1 MADSEFAECIRGE
14 NGKCAKHPGITAAAV
29 MDEVTQCI
37 YKTCDHEGTRGT
49 ADFRSN
55 PPSNKCTLLI
65 LKFLAIRKQIFFFF
79 TIREQLIPEDCGLHP
94 WGHDVFSVC
103 PQNADDNTSDSLLYS
118 VICDKNHPGLIG
130 YTQMHHYG
138 FKHNTP
144 VLHPFP
150 VCLPCRVNMPSVAL
164 TWASLVLWLTPDWN
178 PVDFL

>member
-1 MADSEFAECIRGE
+1 MADSEFAGCIRGE

-94 WGHDVFSVC
+94 
-103 PQNADDNTSDSLLYS
+103 
-118 VICDKNHPGLIG
+118 
-130 YTQMHHYG
+130 
-138 FKHNTP
+138 
-144 VLHPFP
+144 
-150 VCLPCRVNMPSVAL
+150 
-164 TWASLVLWLTPDWN
+164 
-178 PVDFL
+178 